1 MLAHSWVQISISD
14 LLFKCWNSAFLKSFY
29 VVQKMKRSQHL
40 KEITATNMKDV
51 LKHGSFGPVCDPR
64 MAKHFWISWMHAR
77 SSWIPLS
84 LLHQG
89 SHGRLQ
95 ILLDSS
101 HKIWIACIKRALC
114 TPSLACGIWM
124 CYASLRAFP
133 SLFSLHRLYC
143 TLVSLEIEFC
153 FCDEASFGFSACE
166 PSFIFTASNESDG
179 RCKSFSATC
188 VTNNAKFVSFEI

>member
-29 VVQKMKRSQHL
+29 DVQKVKRNQHL

-101 HKIWIACIKRALC
+101 HKIWIACICLLWLAESECATPACVLFRLC
-114 TPSLACGIWM
+114 SVASFILHVSFAGNWVL
-124 CYASLRAFP
+124 YLRRGFFWFLSLRAF
-133 SLFSLHRLYC
+133 FYFYRFQRLWW
-143 TLVSLEIEFC
+143 TLY
-153 FCDEASFGFSACE
+153 
-166 PSFIFTASNESDG
+166 
-179 RCKSFSATC
+179 
-188 VTNNAKFVSFEI
+188 